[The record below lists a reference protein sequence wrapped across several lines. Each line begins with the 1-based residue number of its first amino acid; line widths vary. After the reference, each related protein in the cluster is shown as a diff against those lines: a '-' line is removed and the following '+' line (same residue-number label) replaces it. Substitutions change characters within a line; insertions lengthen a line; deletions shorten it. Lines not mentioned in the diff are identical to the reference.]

1 METTT
6 AKFRTPL
13 STKVSDLTNQ
23 VSAFIN
29 KADQFSNQYNLEIVS
44 EDKKNS
50 LESYKKDYT
59 GVITNLSLRGKKRL
73 AKRIFKAERTMSLI
87 AINKFFNFLQTR
99 FGEQLNLPVIKLMPS
114 KEEQKIILTRDNF
127 KTLRNQFLTAKNDYK
142 NLKSSY
148 NPIEGRYFN

>member
-6 AKFRTPL
+6 KFRTPL

-29 KADQFSNQYNLEIVS
+29 KAEQFSNQYNLEIVS
-44 EDKKNS
+44 EDKKVS

-59 GVITNLSLRGKKRL
+59 GVITHLSLRGKKRL

-87 AINKFFNFLQTR
+87 AINKFFNFLQ
-99 FGEQLNLPVIKLMPS
+99 QLDFIYTV
-114 KEEQKIILTRDNF
+114 
-127 KTLRNQFLTAKNDYK
+127 
-142 NLKSSY
+142 
-148 NPIEGRYFN
+148 